1 MKSIMACSM
10 AVLFALA
17 ITVPLLAQAEI
28 DVNTASAMELQR
40 IKGIGPKTAQAII
53 EFRNQNGPFNSIQAV
68 TRVKGVGPKT
78 LQKMIDSGLVC
89 NPLEAE

>member
-1 MKSIMACSM
+1 MKSIMACTM

-40 IKGIGPKTAQAII
+40 IKGIGPKTAQAIV
-53 EFRNQNGPFNSIQAV
+53 EFRNQNGSFNSIQEV

-78 LQKMIDSGLVC
+78 LEKMIASGLVC
-89 NPLEAE
+89 NPVEAE

>member
-1 MKSIMACSM
+1 M

>member
-1 MKSIMACSM
+1 MKSIMACTM

-53 EFRNQNGPFNSIQAV
+53 EFRNQNGPFNSVQEV
-68 TRVKGVGPKT
+68 TRVKGVGQKT

-89 NPLEAE
+89 NPVTEE